1 MPSFGADHD
10 PASFEGFTRFL
21 LEIWQRFHEVAVE
34 NHTQDGNL
42 DGSGV
47 NPDVVHHIT
56 GVVDGDQ
63 LLRDYPLDQGAV
75 VMTLP
80 TGVETETQTT
90 AADRTTIDFSVSAW
104 VSDVDQMWGLVHAS
118 IVAGNV
124 VNNVESNRSLTA
136 PDGTDPLAVDTTFVD
151 QDFDFAL
158 NVSQNRHLKYATSRF
173 RVITKRRV
181 PR

>member
-1 MPSFGADHD
+1 VPSFASDHD
-10 PASFEGFTRFL
+10 PAALSGYSRFL
-21 LEIWQRFHEVAVE
+21 LELWQRFHEVAVE
-34 NHTQDGNL
+34 NHTSSGNL
-42 DGSGV
+42 DGTGDHP
-47 NPDVVHHIT
+47 NVVHHIT

-80 TGVETETQTT
+80 TGVQTETQTT
-90 AADRTTIDFSVSAW
+90 AADRTTVSFSCSAW
-104 VSDVDQMWGLVHAS
+104 VSDYAQQWGLVEAS
-118 IVAGNV
+118 LVAGNV
-124 VNNVESNRSLTA
+124 VNNVESNRNLTK

-158 NVSQNRHLKYATSRF
+158 NVSQNRHLKYATVRF
-173 RVITKRRV
+173 DVITKRRI